1 MTEYPQDL
9 LSRPAPAG
17 AATVCLTLLDAAHV
31 AGQRLTDPSDS
42 EALHDFRVAVRR
54 LRSILRSF
62 RSELDDSV
70 SRKLRNRLRDLTR
83 ATAPARD
90 AEVLIAL
97 VKTLEA
103 KVARGQRAG
112 VPWLLA
118 RFAER
123 RDRAYEQVRRDLAP
137 GFQKFERRLRKVLW
151 AVGRRPVSAAAEV
164 PTFGTAAGR
173 LLAEHA
179 ALLEQEVATLQSAE
193 DESTAHGI
201 RITAKR
207 LRYLL
212 DPLVGSEPRAAAA
225 LVQVKEI
232 QTVLG
237 DLHDVQVLA
246 AQLADAVGDAAAE
259 RARRLHHLTLS
270 GAPKRP
276 RAPREGPRAATTGML
291 ALARV
296 VRAAQ
301 DDLFRRFAADW
312 QTGSHRQFWDEL
324 ASIADALA
332 SHPAPPLRA
341 RRRPERPRRAIRRAV
356 T

>member
-1 MTEYPQDL
+1 MPEYPDDL
-9 LSRPAPAG
+9 LTRPAPAG
-17 AATVCLTLLDAAHV
+17 AAAVCLSLLDAAH
-31 AGQRLTDPSDS
+31 ATGQRLADPTDA

-62 RSELDDSV
+62 RTELDEAV

-83 ATAPARD
+83 GTAPARD

-103 KVARGQRAG
+103 KLARGQKAG

-123 RDRAYEQVRRDLAP
+123 RDRAYDQIRRDLAP
-137 GFQKFERRLRKVLW
+137 EFQKFERRLRKALW
-151 AVGRRPVSAAAEV
+151 TAGRRPASSGSVV
-164 PTFGTAAGR
+164 LTFGTVAAT
-173 LLAEHA
+173 LLVEHA
-179 ALLEQEVATLQSAE
+179 ALLEQEIATLQSAD

-212 DPLVGSEPRAAAA
+212 EPFVGSEPRAAAA
-225 LVQVKEI
+225 LAQVKEI

-259 RARRLHHLTLS
+259 RARRLHHLTLA

-276 RAPREGPRAATTGML
+276 PATREGPRAATTGML
-291 ALARV
+291 ALAHV
-296 VRAAQ
+296 VRDTQ
-301 DDLFRRFAADW
+301 DELFRRFAADW
-312 QTGSHRQFWDEL
+312 QGGSHAELWSDL
-324 ASIADALA
+324 ASVADGLA
-332 SHPAPPLRA
+332 SRPVPPPRV
-341 RRRPERPRRAIRRAV
+341 RRRPAPSRRATRRAV

>member
-1 MTEYPQDL
+1 MPEYPADL
-9 LSRPAPAG
+9 LTRPAPAG
-17 AATVCLTLLDAAHV
+17 AAAVCLSLLDAAH
-31 AGQRLTDPSDS
+31 ATGQRLADPADT

-62 RSELDDSV
+62 RAELDTSV

-103 KVARGQRAG
+103 KLARGQRAG

-123 RDRAYEQVRRDLAP
+123 RDRAYDRIRSDLAP
-137 GFQKFERRLRKVLW
+137 EFQKFERRLRKALW
-151 AVGRRPVSAAAEV
+151 TAGRSPVSSAADG
-164 PTFGTAAGR
+164 PTFGAIAAT
-173 LLAEHA
+173 LLIEHA
-179 ALLEQEVATLQSAE
+179 ALLEHEVATLQSAD

-212 DPLVGSEPRAAAA
+212 EPLVGSEPRAAAA
-225 LVQVKEI
+225 LAQVKEI

-246 AQLADAVGDAAAE
+246 TQLADAVGDAAAE

-270 GAPKRP
+270 GAQKRP
-276 RAPREGPRAATTGML
+276 PARGGPRAATTGML

-296 VRAAQ
+296 VRDTQ
-301 DDLFRRFAADW
+301 DELFRRFAADW
-312 QTGSHRQFWDEL
+312 QSGSRAALWNDLAAVADGL
-324 ASIADALA
+324 ASR
-332 SHPAPPLRA
+332 PAPPPRV
-341 RRRPERPRRAIRRAV
+341 RRRPAPSRRTTRRVV